1 MILVSY
7 RHGLRASEICE
18 LRWDDIDLRAAAMH
32 VKRLKHGQ
40 DRHMSSAPSAA
51 SICASTQRRSFATY
65 FCKQQCGPCSSRS
78 TDLASAKTLS
88 ASSGYWRAPSM
99 VTITPLV

>member
-1 MILVSY
+1 MILVAY

-18 LRWDDIDLRAAAMH
+18 LRWDDINLRAAAMH

-51 SICASTQRRSFATY
+51 SICASTQRRSFATTSVNSNVGHAHHAAQISPPR
-65 FCKQQCGPCSSRS
+65 KP
-78 TDLASAKTLS
+78 
-88 ASSGYWRAPSM
+88 
-99 VTITPLV
+99 

>member
-1 MILVSY
+1 MILVAY

-40 DRHMSSAPSAA
+40 DRQHEQCAVRCLYLRLDPAPVV
-51 SICASTQRRSFATY
+51 CH
-65 FCKQQCGPCSSRS
+65 
-78 TDLASAKTLS
+78 LL
-88 ASSGYWRAPSM
+88 
-99 VTITPLV
+99 L